1 MKKKKVDLNN
11 KINITLYEENL
22 NFSSYSTSIKS
33 IALYF
38 PDLNYN
44 NKYLFNYKKNNEFIS
59 YSSIMKK
66 IKKQIELA
74 KSHGIYGF
82 AIFYNFYNKLFNLIL
97 NFFLDNKEI
106 NFPFFLIWKNDYIN
120 ILLNYSLKKAFFN
133 KQRIIQIELEIFIQK
148 INKYIKSQLYLKIKG
163 KPIISISKPDIFPN
177 IKKYIIFL
185 RKKAKEKGIGEL
197 FILYLLTK
205 INSQTKIFKSFDSII
220 DLQFNFNKETLNDY
234 YSGAIYQN
242 ILLNK
247 YNNNFTIYKSS
258 RVNLIKNSKIINL
271 KDYKRE
277 KFYIYNKNIIEWTK
291 SNYDRTNGYFF
302 INSWNNYDDGNY
314 LEPDEI
320 YGFSLI
326 NSFSKALFNL
336 PLNDNKNNI
345 FYLSNKSLIAIQVHL
360 YYEDLLEEIINKT
373 NNIPLKF
380 DLFITMISSLEK
392 IKLDQYLK
400 TFSKANKYEIKTVEN
415 KGRDILPLIIQMK
428 NKIKNYK
435 YLCHLHTKKSKHK
448 KNLGEQWR
456 NYLYENLLGS
466 KIIITEILSD
476 FEHYEKLG
484 FIFPEPYYEIIKNIF
499 DFNNIEFGLHRKNK
513 KYMNYVLN
521 KIFPGYEI
529 GNNLIFPLGN
539 MFWAKVNS
547 IHQIFKIRFLKK
559 FPKELNQTDGTIMHA
574 IERIWLYL
582 VKLNGFYYKIIFKY
596 YKPLDINS
604 NNTSKT
610 SKKEIIFKK

>member
-1 MKKKKVDLNN
+1 
-11 KINITLYEENL
+11 
-22 NFSSYSTSIKS
+22 
-33 IALYF
+33 
-38 PDLNYN
+38 
-44 NKYLFNYKKNNEFIS
+44 
-59 YSSIMKK
+59 
-66 IKKQIELA
+66 
-74 KSHGIYGF
+74 
-82 AIFYNFYNKLFNLIL
+82 
-97 NFFLDNKEI
+97 
-106 NFPFFLIWKNDYIN
+106 
-120 ILLNYSLKKAFFN
+120 
-133 KQRIIQIELEIFIQK
+133 
-148 INKYIKSQLYLKIKG
+148 
-163 KPIISISKPDIFPN
+163 
-177 IKKYIIFL
+177 
-185 RKKAKEKGIGEL
+185 
-197 FILYLLTK
+197 
-205 INSQTKIFKSFDSII
+205 
-220 DLQFNFNKETLNDY
+220 
-234 YSGAIYQN
+234 
-242 ILLNK
+242 
-247 YNNNFTIYKSS
+247 
-258 RVNLIKNSKIINL
+258 
-271 KDYKRE
+271 
-277 KFYIYNKNIIEWTK
+277 
-291 SNYDRTNGYFF
+291 
-302 INSWNNYDDGNY
+302 
-314 LEPDEI
+314 
-320 YGFSLI
+320 
-326 NSFSKALFNL
+326 
-336 PLNDNKNNI
+336 
-345 FYLSNKSLIAIQVHL
+345 
-360 YYEDLLEEIINKT
+360 
-373 NNIPLKF
+373 
-380 DLFITMISSLEK
+380 MISSLET

-400 TFSKANKYEIKTVEN
+400 TFSKAKKYEIKTVEN

-596 YKPLDINS
+596 YKI
-604 NNTSKT
+604 
-610 SKKEIIFKK
+610 